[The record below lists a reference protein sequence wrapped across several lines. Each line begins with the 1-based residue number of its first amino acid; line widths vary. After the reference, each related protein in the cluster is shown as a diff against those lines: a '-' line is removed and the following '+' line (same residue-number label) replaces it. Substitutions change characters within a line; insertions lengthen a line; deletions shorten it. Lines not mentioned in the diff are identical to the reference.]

1 MKRTVLQWL
10 FGEDER
16 GFDLNKKA
24 SPAFIILMIT
34 LVIGTIVTLIFFN

>member
-10 FGEDER
+10 FGEAER

-24 SPAFIILMIT
+24 TPAFIILMIT

>member
-1 MKRTVLQWL
+1 MKRTFLQWL

-24 SPAFIILMIT
+24 TPAFIILMIT